1 MQDQITMQDQIAM
14 QDQITMNE
22 RNDMAHKQGTN
33 HGARRRARGR
43 QRVVDPTR
51 QAVLTPDGFRL
62 IEERIADIRGRRLP
76 ELRPLLVDQD
86 RDERDVAAFEAL
98 LAEADAFEALLAEA
112 VVASPEVRADEVTL
126 GAHVLLRLA
135 DGTREWVRPVHPSE
149 AFLDD
154 ERISIASP
162 LGAAILGAE
171 VGSLVT
177 VKAPSG
183 TWTAVIADI
192 AAHDSRAG
200 RVLQTAP

>member
-1 MQDQITMQDQIAM
+1 
-14 QDQITMNE
+14 
-22 RNDMAHKQGTN
+22 MARKQGTTQA
-33 HGARRRARGR
+33 GRRSRLAR
-43 QRVVDPTR
+43 QRVIDPTR
-51 QAVLTPDGFRL
+51 QTVLTPDGYLL

-76 ELRPLLVDQD
+76 QLRPLLVDQD

-112 VVASPEVRADEVTL
+112 VVMPPADSTARVTL
-126 GAHVLLRLA
+126 GSYVQIGLA

-171 VGSLVT
+171 VGAMVP
-177 VKAPSG
+177 VDAPSG
-183 TWTAVIADI
+183 RWTALIAEV
-192 AAHDSRAG
+192 ALSAPRT
-200 RVLQTAP
+200 RVLQPAH